1 MDLIWYPIGG
11 LALLVLIILLLTSNP
26 RHLYHC
32 QKCGFETYSE
42 IEAAGHEKMENAHKV
57 V

>member
-1 MDLIWYPIGG
+1 MEIWYAIGG
-11 LALLVLIILLLTSNP
+11 LALLVLLILLLTSDP

-32 QKCGFETYSE
+32 QKCGFETYNE
-42 IEAAGHEKMENAHKV
+42 VEAAGHEKMENAHKV